1 MRNCT
6 AASMLSSC
14 LQMGLIL
21 TYHVQQVNCCTQL
34 WFEEGLE
41 RAKELDAIFARTKK
55 PIGPYHGLPFSI
67 KDQFNMKGKITS
79 AGFLAWVDNLCSEDS
94 PTVRI
99 LREAGAVFYCKTNN
113 PQTVM
118 HLETNSNGM

>member
-1 MRNCT
+1 
-6 AASMLSSC
+6 
-14 LQMGLIL
+14 MGLVL

-41 RAKELDAIFARTKK
+41 RAKELDAIFAKTKK

-79 AGFLAWVDNLCSEDS
+79 AGFIAWVDNLCSEDS

-118 HLETNSNGM
+118 HLETNSNGRS